1 MSSLSINDGNKTVQT
16 PATENS
22 VQTLGVDKTKTQDK
36 PISNAKL
43 VVMWGIILLGYFL
56 FVVQWYSISNFA
68 PGYNTNIGTT
78 SDIALNSMPN
88 WTITLMRGVG
98 SILAGWLLAKV
109 GHKWAV
115 TIVLTLMV
123 LAFPYLIVVGIKW
136 PGTPQNLN
144 GTAFGLFLFF
154 RLFLAIGGTT
164 LITYTNSVI
173 AKMPIEKRP
182 TFMSLN
188 QIGFNGGAFFANIF
202 FCFGLGSIINSKPE
216 IWLTILSV
224 FVGLIAI
231 LLVVYMIMGIEVVPR
246 QKKNSGVVQETT
258 FGQVFKD
265 SYTWKMASIF
275 VIWLVIVVFVNSGS
289 MRSFVENSPM
299 NLYYLI
305 QWNLENGQSATSM
318 AGATL
323 STKTSV
329 VVGSGFNWIWPTYI
343 CLFVGSFLVGF
354 FVISPFNKTIYKRKT
369 FINFCFGIAAV
380 FCLISLLCGY
390 LGGYGNKV
398 ALSFFF
404 IFIFLSGIFSWG
416 VQPVLLALYQQH
428 RKSNPTYAGIIAGII
443 WGVGY
448 VGYTIV
454 ELTLSLAL
462 SYWTGVG
469 SNSGAVN
476 SSIVTTAVNK
486 GNELMNGNGM
496 MNNMMEATTQ
506 QKLSLQETMNQL
518 GTMGLLKVGEQP
530 GTIFV
535 IAMFFIIWLVVFP
548 IIFSLPEAGLKDKDG
563 NFKEFDKPW
572 NIMNWN
578 FKNPDILIKK
588 A

>member
-1 MSSLSINDGNKTVQT
+1 MSSLSMNDGNKTVQT
-16 PATENS
+16 PVTDNS
-22 VQTLGVDKTKTQDK
+22 VQTMGVDKTQDK

-56 FVVQWYSISNFA
+56 FVVQWYSIGNFA
-68 PGYNTNIGTT
+68 PGYNSNIGTT
-78 SDIALNSMPN
+78 SDVALNSMPN

-136 PGTPQNLN
+136 PGTPNLN

-173 AKMPIEKRP
+173 AKMPVEKRP

-188 QIGFNGGAFFANIF
+188 QIGYNGGAFFANIF
-202 FCFGLGSIINSKPE
+202 FVFGLGSVINSKPE

-231 LLVVYMIMGIEVVPR
+231 LLVVYVIMGVEVVPR
-246 QKKNSGVVQETT
+246 QKKNSGVVPETT

-265 SYTWKMASIF
+265 GYTWKMSSIF
-275 VIWLVIVVFVNSGS
+275 IIWLVIVVFINSGS

-299 NLYYLI
+299 NIYYLVE
-305 QWNLENGQSATSM
+305 WNLANGKTATSM

-323 STKTSV
+323 STSTSV

-343 CLFVGSFLVGF
+343 CLFVGSFLIGF

-369 FINFCFGIAAV
+369 FINFSFAIAAV

-390 LGGYGNKV
+390 LGGYGNKA

-462 SYWTGVG
+462 SYWTGSG

-476 SSIVTTAVNK
+476 AGIVKNAVDHGKKLMDGTANGMGTTIAEAVNGSKLTLAQTMEKLQSTGYLK
-486 GNELMNGNGM
+486 G
-496 MNNMMEATTQ
+496 A
-506 QKLSLQETMNQL
+506 
-518 GTMGLLKVGEQP
+518 EQP

-535 IAMFFIIWLVVFP
+535 IVMFFVIWLAVFP
-548 IIFSLPEAGLKDKDG
+548 IIFSLPEAGVKDKDG
-563 NFKEFDKPW
+563 NFKEFNKPW
-572 NIMNWN
+572 NFVSWN
-578 FKNPDILIKK
+578 FRNPDILIKK